1 MNKLLGNVE
10 QKNIPPVVI
19 SFEIKKRTEFNLK
32 LLEK

>member
-10 QKNIPPVVI
+10 QKNIPSTVI